1 MCILS
6 SKYQVYSD
14 TFHQFCKDK
23 ANMPYD
29 KILSHFLGN
38 RIFYVAKNGIKRQES
53 TASRSG
59 LLDRIG

>member
-6 SKYQVYSD
+6 SKYQIYSD

-53 TASRSG
+53 TA
-59 LLDRIG
+59 